1 MLKSIATMCL
11 LTPLFAGCQFSGAAG
26 QIEQQLPGVLT
37 ASETIAVNTLI
48 LRYQELQRLKMVLD
62 GLPVPQL
69 PPLPAQSPVPVVIV
83 PPPTQPP
90 VVVPPVSSSPPA
102 NLPLRQ
108 KKRGNVMN
116 DQIATENHTVAE
128 KDFWAKHSPSFRLV
142 EGESGI
148 FAAPTATA
156 MLNIS
161 QLP

>member
-1 MLKSIATMCL
+1 MRCNWSRLSGWGCGRRRDRRFCWGRYWSGYYSATVNSLLLSGVVVVLKSIATMCL

-108 KKRGNVMN
+108 KK
-116 DQIATENHTVAE
+116 
-128 KDFWAKHSPSFRLV
+128 
-142 EGESGI
+142 
-148 FAAPTATA
+148 
-156 MLNIS
+156 
-161 QLP
+161 